1 MKTGRMW
8 NENWW
13 LSGTRTTTT
22 TTMTTMFIVLC
33 LLLMSLAHLN
43 NVDGFLSS
51 GSSSNRRQRRS
62 PSPPGRGVSV
72 GSNRPLSFAANIP
85 FPSSSSS
92 SSERSRTTGRVG
104 PLRVHQAEQNKEG
117 FMKDDYSEATRQ
129 TTSDNDDAEK
139 EEEEPEDSLVD
150 ADDPIKVVNGDSTS
164 LPIEKQSTIS
174 TTTTSSET
182 SWSTL
187 ESDVVD
193 EQQAQLDEEF
203 MGMAIEIALSG

>member
-1 MKTGRMW
+1 
-8 NENWW
+8 
-13 LSGTRTTTT
+13 
-22 TTMTTMFIVLC
+22 
-33 LLLMSLAHLN
+33 
-43 NVDGFLSS
+43 
-51 GSSSNRRQRRS
+51 
-62 PSPPGRGVSV
+62 
-72 GSNRPLSFAANIP
+72 
-85 FPSSSSS
+85 
-92 SSERSRTTGRVG
+92 
-104 PLRVHQAEQNKEG
+104 
-117 FMKDDYSEATRQ
+117 MKDDYSEATRQ

>member
-1 MKTGRMW
+1 
-8 NENWW
+8 
-13 LSGTRTTTT
+13 
-22 TTMTTMFIVLC
+22 
-33 LLLMSLAHLN
+33 
-43 NVDGFLSS
+43 
-51 GSSSNRRQRRS
+51 
-62 PSPPGRGVSV
+62 
-72 GSNRPLSFAANIP
+72 
-85 FPSSSSS
+85 
-92 SSERSRTTGRVG
+92 
-104 PLRVHQAEQNKEG
+104 
-117 FMKDDYSEATRQ
+117 MKDDYSEAARQ
-129 TTSDNDDAEK
+129 TTSNNDDAEK

-150 ADDPIKVVNGDSTS
+150 DDPIKVVNGDSTS